1 MSQNITKKMM
11 KNLNKT
17 FHLYFE
23 YNEFDSPDIKGSYEN
38 MDVSFLNKIAYAR
51 KTAGCA
57 FKITSGYRSPAHNA
71 KVGGVPSSSHTIGRA
86 CDIYAPTSRQKFL
99 ILSALLDAGF
109 NRIGV
114 ANNFIH
120 VDDDPSKA
128 EDVIWT
134 Y

>member
-1 MSQNITKKMM
+1 M
-11 KNLNKT
+11 KNLNKN

-23 YNEFDSPDIKGSYEN
+23 YNEFDSPDVEGSYDQMN
-38 MDVSFLNKIAYAR
+38 VQFLNKIAYAR
-51 KTAGCA
+51 KLAGCG
-57 FKITSGYRSPAHNA
+57 FKITSGYRTPEHNA
-71 KVGGVPSSSHTIGRA
+71 KVGGVPSSSHTVGRA

-99 ILSALLDAGF
+99 IISSLIESGF
-109 NRIGV
+109 TRIGV
-114 ANNFIH
+114 AKNFIH

>member
-1 MSQNITKKMM
+1 MEGLTRA
-11 KNLNKT
+11 
-17 FHLYFE
+17 FHMFFE
-23 YNEFDSPDIKGSYEN
+23 YSEFDSPDERDSYMN
-38 MDVSFLNKIAYAR
+38 MDVAFLNKLSKAR
-51 KTAGCA
+51 ELAAIG

-86 CDIYAPTSRQKFL
+86 VDIYAPTSTQKY
-99 ILSALLDAGF
+99 IIINSLLQVGF

-114 ANNFIH
+114 AKNFIH
-120 VDDDPSKA
+120 VDDDPNKS

>member
-1 MSQNITKKMM
+1 MEGLTRA
-11 KNLNKT
+11 
-17 FHLYFE
+17 FHMFFE
-23 YNEFDSPDIKGSYEN
+23 YSEFDSADESGSYIN
-38 MDVSFLNKIAYAR
+38 MDVGFLNKLSKAR
-51 KTAGCA
+51 ELAAIG

-86 CDIYAPTSRQKFL
+86 VDIYAPTSRQKY
-99 ILSALLDAGF
+99 IIINALLQAGF

-114 ANNFIH
+114 AKNFIH
-120 VDDDPSKA
+120 VDDDPSKD

>member
-1 MSQNITKKMM
+1 MEGLTRA
-11 KNLNKT
+11 
-17 FHLYFE
+17 FHMFFE
-23 YNEFDSPDIKGSYEN
+23 YSEFDSPDEKNSYMN
-38 MDVSFLNKIAYAR
+38 MDAAFLNKLSKAR
-51 KTAGCA
+51 ELAAIG

-86 CDIYAPTSRQKFL
+86 VDIYAPTSTQKY
-99 ILSALLDAGF
+99 IIINALLQAGF

-114 ANNFIH
+114 AKNFIH
-120 VDDDPSKA
+120 VDDDPSKS

>member
-1 MSQNITKKMM
+1 MEGLTRA
-11 KNLNKT
+11 
-17 FHLYFE
+17 FHMFFE
-23 YNEFDSPDIKGSYEN
+23 YSEFNSPDERNSYMN
-38 MDVSFLNKIAYAR
+38 MDVSFLNKLSKAR
-51 KTAGCA
+51 ELAAIG

-71 KVGGVPSSSHTIGRA
+71 KVGGVPSSSHTVGRA
-86 CDIYAPTSRQKFL
+86 VDIYAPTSTQKY
-99 ILSALLDAGF
+99 IIINSLLQVGF

-114 ANNFIH
+114 AKNFIH

>member
-1 MSQNITKKMM
+1 MEGLTRA
-11 KNLNKT
+11 
-17 FHLYFE
+17 FHMFFE
-23 YNEFDSPDIKGSYEN
+23 YSEFNSPDERDSYMN
-38 MDVSFLNKIAYAR
+38 MDVAFLNKLSKAR
-51 KTAGCA
+51 ELAAIG

-86 CDIYAPTSRQKFL
+86 VDIYAPTSTQKY
-99 ILSALLDAGF
+99 IIINALLQVGF

-114 ANNFIH
+114 AKNFIH
-120 VDDDPSKA
+120 VDDDPNKS

>member
-1 MSQNITKKMM
+1 MM
-11 KNLNKT
+11 TNLNSD

-23 YNEFDSPDIKGSYEN
+23 YSEFDSPDQEGSYEHMN
-38 MDVSFLNKIAYAR
+38 VEFLNKLAQAR
-51 KTAGCA
+51 KIAAVG

-86 CDIYAPTSRQKFL
+86 VDIYAPTSTQKY
-99 ILSALLDAGF
+99 IIINALLQVGF
-109 NRIGV
+109 NRIGI
-114 ANNFIH
+114 AKNFIH
-120 VDDDPSKA
+120 VDDDPSKS